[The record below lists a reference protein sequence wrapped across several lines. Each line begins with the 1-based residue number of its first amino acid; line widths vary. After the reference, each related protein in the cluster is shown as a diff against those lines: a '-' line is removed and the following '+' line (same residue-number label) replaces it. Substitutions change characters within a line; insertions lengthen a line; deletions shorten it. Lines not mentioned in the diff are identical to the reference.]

1 MMHIAALLAIMIAGA
16 ANDNLIKTAFVVAIS
31 ALSWNLFGLD
41 AIVLA
46 NLAALSFIVPFVV
59 LAGFAAH
66 KANQQPP
73 KRWLLI
79 LKVTELVL
87 ALLASLA
94 IIEKLPGLLLLCV
107 AGFGVQ
113 SALIG
118 PLKYSLIPRMVTPSQ
133 LVAKN
138 AWMETGTF
146 VAILIGTLLAADWI
160 VAAPELLIA
169 MIILLAVSG
178 CLCVIIMPSLSGR
191 SQSVQKTVPELIHQQ
206 RQDHRSMA
214 AIWCLSGFWG
224 LGSVWLTHLP
234 ILAVD
239 IWQLSPSSV
248 STLLSHF
255 VLGISLGAF
264 AGVLLKHFPLIRR
277 ILIGTTAM
285 MIGGLMIQVSDYQVA
300 SIGLTLTSGGGGF
313 LALPLYTLLQDDL
326 MAVAERIAVNNIA
339 NALMIIATALGS
351 LLFVGLL
358 ELPLQIWLLLL
369 SVGQFFLCFYHRR
382 NFRFS

>member
-1 MMHIAALLAIMIAGA
+1 MPFAGLLAIMIAGA

-31 ALSWNLFGLD
+31 ALSWNLYGLD
-41 AIVLA
+41 AVVLA
-46 NLAALSFIVPFVV
+46 NLAALSFIFPFVV

-79 LKVTELVL
+79 LKVTELGL
-87 ALLASLA
+87 ALLACLA
-94 IIEKLPGLLLLCV
+94 IIEELPGLLLFCV

-118 PLKYSLIPRMVTPSQ
+118 PLKYSLIPRLVTPSQ
-133 LVAKN
+133 IVEKN

-160 VAAPELLIA
+160 IAAPWLLVV
-169 MIILLAVSG
+169 MIVVLALIG
-178 CLCVIIMPSLSGR
+178 CLCIVMMPSLSGYY
-191 SQSVQKTVPELIHQQ
+191 QSIQKTLPELIHQQ

-234 ILAVD
+234 VLAVD
-239 IWQLSPSSV
+239 VWQLSPSSV

-264 AGVLLKHFPLIRR
+264 AGVFMKRLPLIQR
-277 ILIGTTAM
+277 IFIGAIAM
-285 MIGGLMIQVSDYQVA
+285 VIGGSMVQVNDYQIA
-300 SIGLTLTSGGGGF
+300 SIGLMLTSAGGGF

-339 NALMIIATALGS
+339 NALMMIATAMTS
-351 LLFVGLL
+351 LIVVGLL

-369 SVGQFFLCFYHRR
+369 SIGQFFLCFYHRR
-382 NFRFS
+382 NLRLS

>member
-1 MMHIAALLAIMIAGA
+1 MIAGA

-31 ALSWNLFGLD
+31 ALSWDLYGLD
-41 AIVLA
+41 AVVLA
-46 NLAALSFIVPFVV
+46 NLAALFFIVPFVV

-79 LKVTELVL
+79 LKVMELVL
-87 ALLASLA
+87 AVMACLA
-94 IIEKLPGLLLLCV
+94 IMEELTGLLLLCV

-133 LVAKN
+133 IVEKN

-160 VAAPELLIA
+160 ISAPALLTA
-169 MIILLAVSG
+169 MIISLALIG
-178 CLCVIIMPSLSGR
+178 CLCIAVMPPLGGR
-191 SQSVQKTVPELIHQQ
+191 SQSVQKTLRELIHQQ

-234 ILAVD
+234 VLAVD
-239 IWQLSPSSV
+239 VWQLSPRSV

-264 AGVLLKHFPLIRR
+264 TGVLAKHLPLVPR
-277 ILIGTTAM
+277 ILMGTISLL
-285 MIGGLMIQVSDYQVA
+285 IGGVMIQLDAYQIA
-300 SIGLTLTSGGGGF
+300 SLGLILTSAGGGF

-339 NALMIIATALGS
+339 NALMIIATAVAS
-351 LLFVGLL
+351 LIFVGLL

-369 SVGQFFLCFYHRR
+369 SVGQFFLCVYHRR
-382 NFRFS
+382 NLRLR

>member
-1 MMHIAALLAIMIAGA
+1 MPFAGLLAIMIAGA

-31 ALSWNLFGLD
+31 ALSWNLYGLD
-41 AIVLA
+41 AVVLA
-46 NLAALSFIVPFVV
+46 NLAALSFIFPFVV

-79 LKVTELVL
+79 LKVTELGL
-87 ALLASLA
+87 ALLACLA
-94 IIEKLPGLLLLCV
+94 IIEELPGLLLFCV

-118 PLKYSLIPRMVTPSQ
+118 PLKYSLIPRLVTPSQ
-133 LVAKN
+133 IVEKN

-160 VAAPELLIA
+160 IAAPWLLVV
-169 MIILLAVSG
+169 MIVVLALIG
-178 CLCVIIMPSLSGR
+178 CLCIVMMPSLSGY
-191 SQSVQKTVPELIHQQ
+191 SQSIQKTLPELIHQQ

-234 ILAVD
+234 VLTVD
-239 IWQLSPSSV
+239 VWQLSPSSV

-264 AGVLLKHFPLIRR
+264 AGVFMKRLPLIQR
-277 ILIGTTAM
+277 IFIGAIAM
-285 MIGGLMIQVSDYQVA
+285 VIGGSMVQVNDYQIA
-300 SIGLTLTSGGGGF
+300 SIGLMLTSAGGGF

-339 NALMIIATALGS
+339 NALMMIATAMTS
-351 LLFVGLL
+351 LIVVGLL

-369 SVGQFFLCFYHRR
+369 SIGQFFLCFYRRR
-382 NFRFS
+382 NLRLS

>member
-1 MMHIAALLAIMIAGA
+1 MPFAGLLAIMIAGA

-31 ALSWNLFGLD
+31 ALSWNLYGLD
-41 AIVLA
+41 AVVLA
-46 NLAALSFIVPFVV
+46 NLAALSFIFPFVV

-79 LKVTELVL
+79 LKVTELGL
-87 ALLASLA
+87 ALLACLA
-94 IIEKLPGLLLLCV
+94 IIEELPGLLLFCV

-118 PLKYSLIPRMVTPSQ
+118 PLKYSLIPRLVTPSQ
-133 LVAKN
+133 IVEKN

-160 VAAPELLIA
+160 IAAPWLLVV
-169 MIILLAVSG
+169 MIVVLALIG
-178 CLCVIIMPSLSGR
+178 CLCIVMMPSLSGY
-191 SQSVQKTVPELIHQQ
+191 SQSIQKTLPELIHQQ

-234 ILAVD
+234 VLAVD
-239 IWQLSPSSV
+239 VWQLSPSSG

-264 AGVLLKHFPLIRR
+264 AGVFMKRLPLIQR
-277 ILIGTTAM
+277 IFIGAIAM
-285 MIGGLMIQVSDYQVA
+285 VIGGSMVQVNDYQIA
-300 SIGLTLTSGGGGF
+300 SIGLMLTSAGGGF

-339 NALMIIATALGS
+339 NALMMIATAMTS
-351 LLFVGLL
+351 LIVVGLL

-369 SVGQFFLCFYHRR
+369 SIGQFFLCFYHRR
-382 NFRFS
+382 NLRLS

>member
-1 MMHIAALLAIMIAGA
+1 MPFAGLLAIMIAGA

-31 ALSWNLFGLD
+31 ALSWNLYGLD
-41 AIVLA
+41 AVVLA
-46 NLAALSFIVPFVV
+46 NLAALSFIFPFVV

-79 LKVTELVL
+79 LKVTELGL
-87 ALLASLA
+87 ALLACLA
-94 IIEKLPGLLLLCV
+94 IIEELPGLLLFCV

-118 PLKYSLIPRMVTPSQ
+118 PLKYSLIPRLVTPSQ
-133 LVAKN
+133 IVEKN

-160 VAAPELLIA
+160 IAAPWLLVV
-169 MIILLAVSG
+169 IIVVLALIG
-178 CLCVIIMPSLSGR
+178 CLCIVMMPSLSGH
-191 SQSVQKTVPELIHQQ
+191 SQSIQKTLPELIHQQ

-234 ILAVD
+234 VLAVD
-239 IWQLSPSSV
+239 VWQLSPSSV

-264 AGVLLKHFPLIRR
+264 AGVFMKRLPLIQR
-277 ILIGTTAM
+277 IFIGAIAM
-285 MIGGLMIQVSDYQVA
+285 VIGGSMVQVNDYQIA
-300 SIGLTLTSGGGGF
+300 SIGLMLTSAGGGF

-339 NALMIIATALGS
+339 NALMMIATAMTS
-351 LLFVGLL
+351 LIVVGLL

-369 SVGQFFLCFYHRR
+369 SIGQFFLCFYHRR
-382 NFRFS
+382 NLRLS

>member
-1 MMHIAALLAIMIAGA
+1 MHFAGLLAIMIAGA

-31 ALSWNLFGLD
+31 ALSWDLYGLD
-41 AIVLA
+41 AAVLA
-46 NLAALSFIVPFVV
+46 NLAALFFIIPFVI

-73 KRWLLI
+73 KRWLLV
-79 LKVTELVL
+79 LKVTEVIL
-87 ALLASLA
+87 ALLACLA
-94 IIEKLPGLLLLCV
+94 IIEELPGLLLLCV

-118 PLKYSLIPRMVTPSQ
+118 PLKYSLIPRIVTPNQ
-133 LVAKN
+133 IVEKN

-160 VAAPELLIA
+160 IAAPELLIA
-169 MIILLAVSG
+169 MIVVLAVIG
-178 CLCVIIMPSLSGR
+178 CLCIVMMPSLSGR
-191 SQSVQKTVPELIHQQ
+191 SQSVQKTLPELIHQQ
-206 RQDHRSMA
+206 RQDRRSMA

-234 ILAVD
+234 VLAVD
-239 IWQLSPSSV
+239 VWQLSPRSV

-264 AGVLLKHFPLIRR
+264 AGVLMKHFPLVKR
-277 ILIGTTAM
+277 ILIGAFAM
-285 MIGGLMIQVSDYQVA
+285 VIGGFMIQVNNYQIA
-300 SIGLTLTSGGGGF
+300 SIGLMLTSAGGGF
-313 LALPLYTLLQDDL
+313 LALPLYILLQDDL

-339 NALMIIATALGS
+339 NALMMTATAFAS
-351 LLFVGLL
+351 LIFVGLL

-369 SVGQFFLCFYHRR
+369 SVGQFFLCCYHRR
-382 NFRFS
+382 NLRLS